1 MLKIIQSL
9 LYYTIKMSTP
19 LLLCSIGGVF
29 VQKTGTLNFALEA
42 AINTLRDPGNGGDSE
57 NHEPLP
63 GIVCHFPGRGHRAGR
78 LVREPPHQ
86 LRL

>member
-42 AINTLRDPGNGGDSE
+42 AINTGAFTAILFTVLSGNLLAAWRRCS
-57 NHEPLP
+57 PACCSTYSL
-63 GIVCHFPGRGHRAGR
+63 ATSW
-78 LVREPPHQ
+78 
-86 LRL
+86 